1 MKKKQIKKM
10 SEEDYAQMQ
19 KLKEE
24 LHDLRLSDT
33 ENEVLVKKS
42 QELDKYINQMMSLMN
57 RNLDKEN

>member
-1 MKKKQIKKM
+1 MKNKQIKKM

-24 LHDLRLSDT
+24 LHNLRLSDT

-42 QELDKYINQMMSLMN
+42 QELDKYINKMMSLMN
-57 RNLDKEN
+57 RNLDKGN